1 MSHSHY
7 INRADDGFATQMIT
21 FRDNIPGEL
30 AALGILATDEDI
42 VQQAR
47 DAARFRAVVD
57 FTATMHSAAKS
68 WTAEK
73 NFERDGGSLAPASQ
87 TVPVLPKDFPAA
99 VPAGILPRFRS
110 LAQRIKGMHTYT
122 TAIGRAL
129 DIEGPA
135 AGANAALAGTAQ
147 PVAHGRALVSG
158 GAEIKSTKGDAE
170 AVDVYSQREGDAAPV
185 HLARV
190 MHLPYID
197 ARPLLAA
204 NQPETREYYTVF
216 VRHDQQYGQP
226 SATIK
231 VVVPGLKRWPGREGR
246 WAKR

>member
-1 MSHSHY
+1 MTNNDY
-7 INRADDGFATQMIT
+7 INHADDGLATQMIN
-21 FRDNIPGEL
+21 FRDNVPKEL

-42 VQQAR
+42 VQQAL
-47 DAARFRAVVD
+47 DATRFRAVVD
-57 FTATMHSAAKS
+57 FNATMQSAAKS

-87 TVPVLPKDFPAA
+87 TVPVLPTNFPAA

-129 DIEGPA
+129 DLEGPA
-135 AGANAALAGTAQ
+135 AVAYAASAGTAQ

-158 GAEIKSTKGDAE
+158 GAEIKSTKGEAE
-170 AVDVYSQREGDAAPV
+170 AVDIYSQREGDAAPV

-197 ARPLLAA
+197 ARPLLVA
-204 NQPETREYYTVF
+204 NQPESREYYTVF
-216 VRHDQQYGQP
+216 VRNDQPYGQP

-231 VVVPGLKRWPGREGR
+231 VVVPG
-246 WAKR
+246 

>member
-1 MSHSHY
+1 MTNNDY
-7 INRADDGFATQMIT
+7 INHADDGLATQMIN
-21 FRDNIPGEL
+21 FRDNVPKEL

-42 VQQAR
+42 VQQAL
-47 DAARFRAVVD
+47 DATRFRAVVD
-57 FTATMHSAAKS
+57 FNATMQSAAKS

-87 TVPVLPKDFPAA
+87 TVPVLPTNFPAA

-122 TAIGRAL
+122 AAIGQAL
-129 DIEGPA
+129 DIEGTSA
-135 AGANAALAGTAQ
+135 VANAALAGTNQ

-170 AVDVYSQREGDAAPV
+170 AVDIYSQRDGDAAPV

-197 ARPLLAA
+197 ARPLLVA
-204 NQPETREYYTVF
+204 NKPETREYYTVF

-231 VVVPGLKRWPGREGR
+231 VVVPG
-246 WAKR
+246 